1 MSAEIRSNKKP
12 RTRQGMNWATVIVLL
27 VLCTIVVSGTRIK
40 EGFATPLRADIG
52 FARDGWTE
60 EEGYVRDMRYTESFA
75 DIQGSGIASDFC
87 RAVYTKG
94 DPDSLRIACAL
105 GTRDGMDTMEY
116 RSRSRRE
123 GFRFSRDDYWRRG
136 AAGRMDYCRIL
147 RDDTGTFHAS
157 CAPSGPDGFRV
168 KEERDTNPPPAIAQ
182 LLEAYDGATSW
193 YRWIDDNIDYAQ
205 NTVVE
210 MHGRPEVPYM
220 LKPIVSRGLQLNRST
235 ETLNDYL
242 RWGEPGQ
249 LTLETPHHIRAIS
262 FWIYWDSFEK
272 GARVLECSND
282 GRKKDLVW
290 IGVEGGGSE
299 LPPASI
305 QPPAEEIRPDV
316 LMHLGSPGPQP
327 TKLPEK
333 THAAGGATWVFEIWD
348 DEQRIMR
355 LSAPH
360 TAHTGKW
367 QHVALTT
374 IDATTWWPTWQLWLD
389 GTPVATK
396 HEGRSIPAQ
405 QLLHNFIGK
414 NVRGCLADFR
424 VYMKPLTK
432 AKIDAAIKWMGPRL
446 HPTP

>member
-1 MSAEIRSNKKP
+1 
-12 RTRQGMNWATVIVLL
+12 MNWATVVVLIVLGA
-27 VLCTIVVSGTRIK
+27 IVISGTRIK
-40 EGFATPLRADIG
+40 EGFATPLRTDIG

-75 DIQGSGIASDFC
+75 DIQGRGVAADFC

-136 AAGRMDYCRIL
+136 AHGRMDYGRIL
-147 RDDTGTFHAS
+147 RDDTGAFHAS
-157 CAPSGPDGFRV
+157 CAVAGPDGFRV

-182 LLEAYDGATSW
+182 LLEAYDGAVAW
-193 YRWIDDNIDYAQ
+193 YRWIDDNTDYAQ

-210 MHGRPEVPYM
+210 IHGRPEIPYM
-220 LKPIVSRGLQLNRST
+220 LKPVVTRGLQLNRLHANPH
-235 ETLNDYL
+235 TLNDYL

-249 LTLETPHHIRAIS
+249 LSLESPNHIRAVS
-262 FWIYWDSFEK
+262 FWIYWDAFEK
-272 GARVLECSND
+272 SARILESSND

-290 IGVEGGGSE
+290 IGVEGGDHE
-299 LPPASI
+299 LPPAPTH
-305 QPPAEEIRPDV
+305 QPAAEEIRPD
-316 LMHLGSPGPQP
+316 LLLSLGSPGPQP
-327 TKLPEK
+327 AKLPVAPRS
-333 THAAGGATWVFEIWD
+333 THQATATWVFEIWD
-348 DEQRIMR
+348 AEQRIMR
-355 LSAPH
+355 IAAPH
-360 TAHTGKW
+360 TAQIGKW
-367 QHVALTT
+367 QHIALTT
-374 IDATTWWPTWQLWLD
+374 TDSTTWWPTWQLWIN
-389 GTPVATK
+389 GVAVATK

-424 VYMKPLTK
+424 VYTKPLTA
-432 AKIDAAIKWMGPRL
+432 AKIDAAIRWMQPRL